1 MRPPVTGRSKYD
13 FREDGLKLA
22 RCSRNGAI
30 YWAVVDTDAQTLRP
44 VSGTVADWG
53 PALTEGAGE
62 KALYF
67 IGSSHALAEVTLLPP
82 IEPISQVFVV
92 GANYLKHL
100 QELKMDPPKSP
111 IAFLKSNRALI
122 GAKDDIWHA
131 PLTSQLDYEVELVA
145 VIGKPIADRTNV
157 IPSVLGYTVGNDI
170 SARDLQRSGIGFDL
184 FSSKSLDHTT
194 GLGPWIVTRD
204 EFGHGT
210 PDIRMKTTVN
220 GETRQDARTGEM
232 TWKLDVILPYVDE
245 RAALQTGD
253 VVFTGTPEG
262 VAWAS
267 GRFLKPGDLVEVS
280 LEGIGTLSNRVVAR
294 R

>member
-1 MRPPVTGRSKYD
+1 M
-13 FREDGLKLA
+13 KLA
-22 RCSRNGAI
+22 RCAHNGAI
-30 YWAVVDTDAQTLRP
+30 FWAVVDTHAGTLRP
-44 VSGTVADWG
+44 IAGTPADWG
-53 PALTEGAGE
+53 AAVTEGLGE
-62 KALYF
+62 KALTF
-67 IGSSHALAEVTLLPP
+67 IGSTHSLDEVTLLPP
-82 IEPISQVFVV
+82 IEPPSQVFVV

-100 QELKMDPPKSP
+100 QELKMEPPKSP

-145 VIGKPIADRTNV
+145 VIGKPIADRKDV
-157 IPSVLGYTVGNDI
+157 IPSVLGYTVGNDV

-204 EFGHGT
+204 EFGPGT
-210 PDIRMKTTVN
+210 PDIGMKTLVN
-220 GETRQDARTGEM
+220 GEIRQSARTGEM

-267 GRFLKPGDLVEVS
+267 GRFLKPGDMVEVS
-280 LEGIGTLSNRVVAR
+280 LEGIGSLANKVVTKG
-294 R
+294 

>member
-1 MRPPVTGRSKYD
+1 M
-13 FREDGLKLA
+13 KLA
-22 RCSRNGAI
+22 RCAHNGAI
-30 YWAVVDTDAQTLRP
+30 FWAVADAVGETVRP
-44 VSGTVADWG
+44 IAGTPSDWG
-53 PALTEGAGE
+53 AAITEGAGE
-62 KALYF
+62 NALTF
-67 IGSSHALAEVTLLPP
+67 IGSTHALAEVTLLPP
-82 IEPISQVFVV
+82 IEPTSQVFVV

-100 QELKMDPPKSP
+100 QELKMEPPKSP

-122 GAKDDIWHA
+122 GAKDDIWHS

-145 VIGKPIADRTNV
+145 VIGKPIADRNDV
-157 IPSVLGYTVGNDI
+157 IRSVLGYTVGNDI

-184 FSSKSLDHTT
+184 FSAKSLDHTT

-210 PDIRMKTTVN
+210 PDLAMKTLVN

-245 RAALQTGD
+245 RTALQTGD

-267 GRFLKPGDLVEVS
+267 GRFLKPGDTVEVS
-280 LEGIGTLSNRVVAR
+280 LEAVGTLVNTVVAKS
-294 R
+294 